1 MAIAHHGR
9 RSRWKRIG
17 PVEEEFVMKRFA
29 CSIALLALLASPAFS
44 QTYPERTTGTSMDTS
59 TTSTGTTTTT
69 GTTHEMGTTGTT
81 GTTTTT
87 GTTGTSTPTTGTTGT
102 TGTENYNGTSSD
114 MNSTSGANGE
124 LPRTASPL
132 PLVMLSGLSAL
143 LGGAWLG
150 RRRR

>member
-1 MAIAHHGR
+1 
-9 RSRWKRIG
+9 
-17 PVEEEFVMKRFA
+17 VEEEFVMKRLA

-59 TTSTGTTTTT
+59 TT
-69 GTTHEMGTTGTT
+69 
-81 GTTTTT
+81 TTT
-87 GTTGTSTPTTGTTGT
+87 GTTGPT
-102 TGTENYNGTSSD
+102 NMNGTSGTSTTTRTSGTTSTTTDVNSGTGSSD
-114 MNSTSGANGE
+114 MSNTGGANGE

-143 LGGAWLG
+143 LGGAWIS